1 MLPAAANRSMRLSLW
16 PHSVLF
22 NAVSTPLRL
31 QILILCS
38 VSGVG
43 CSNGVLRLPVA
54 IAKCHLSRFWG
65 TLGVATGWVD
75 IGAMSPQLVN
85 TQASSSKP
93 LCKLCQMLAL
103 CFENITDIVELKS
116 ADILKISLQKVK
128 TFGSRRIKKFGLR
141 RVKKLGLQKIKKF
154 GSRKVKKRGSRRVIK
169 TATLEQ
175 FSGGG

>member
-1 MLPAAANRSMRLSLW
+1 MRFF
-16 PHSVLF
+16 H
-22 NAVSTPLRL
+22 PLRL

-54 IAKCHLSRFWG
+54 IVKCHLSCFWG
-65 TLGVATGWVD
+65 TLGIATGWVD

-93 LCKLCQMLAL
+93 LCKLCQTLAL
-103 CFENITDIVELKS
+103 CFEYITDIVELKS
-116 ADILKISLQKVK
+116 ADILKIISQKIKKLSLQKV
-128 TFGSRRIKKFGLR
+128 
-141 RVKKLGLQKIKKF
+141 KKF
-154 GSRKVKKRGSRRVIK
+154 GSRKVKKLGSRRVIK
-169 TATLEQ
+169 IAILEQ